1 MKEPSAG
8 EREGLA
14 FRMQEPSAR
23 EREGLA
29 PRMREQ
35 REGPAPRKKLVVL
48 AALCAFLALGSTGE
62 PLVVASKD
70 FNESYILGEIL
81 AQLLESDGFEVE
93 RRFGL
98 GGTLICYE
106 ALRTGEIDVYA
117 EYTGTLSKA
126 ILQRDDQPDTA
137 ALNALLAG
145 DGLVLL
151 PAFGFNNTYALAM
164 PRALARDRG
173 IERISDLRDHPGLRI
188 AVSHEFLEREDGW
201 PGLSRRYGFDRDIGG
216 IEHGLAYQAL
226 ADGTIDLTDAYS
238 TDGELVRY
246 DLAVLADDRDF
257 FPRYLA
263 APLVRADLPER
274 AKDRLRAVADTLD
287 DPGMQALNASVLFD
301 DADFTEAAVHYLD
314 GIGIEGDGA
323 GSGLWRQLGRNTLR
337 HLELTVMALVPATL
351 VGIGLG
357 ILVFRIAWLARSVVY
372 ATGLLQTIPS
382 IALLAFMIPLF
393 GIGVTPAIVALF
405 LYSLL
410 PIVRN
415 TVTALTTIDPVLQ
428 RVSLAMGLTRVERL
442 RHVFVP
448 LAVPSILA
456 GIRTAAVIS
465 IGTATLAAFI
475 GAGGLGDPIVTGLA
489 LNDHGLILQG
499 ALPAALLAIITE
511 FALEGLE
518 RLLSPRHL
526 RAASV

>member
-1 MKEPSAG
+1 MLAE
-8 EREGLA
+8 EGLA
-14 FRMQEPSAR
+14 
-23 EREGLA
+23 
-29 PRMREQ
+29 
-35 REGPAPRKKLVVL
+35 
-48 AALCAFLALGSTGE
+48 
-62 PLVVASKD
+62 
-70 FNESYILGEIL
+70 
-81 AQLLESDGFEVE
+81 
-93 RRFGL
+93 
-98 GGTLICYE
+98 
-106 ALRTGEIDVYA
+106 
-117 EYTGTLSKA
+117 
-126 ILQRDDQPDTA
+126 
-137 ALNALLAG
+137 
-145 DGLVLL
+145 LL
-151 PAFGFNNTYALAM
+151 PPFGFNNTYALAV
-164 PRALARDRG
+164 PRALARSRG
-173 IERISDLRDHPGLRI
+173 LLTISGLVEHPDLRI

-201 PGLSRRYGFDRDIGG
+201 PGLSRVYGFDRPVDG

-226 ADGTIDLTDAYS
+226 EEGTIDLTDAYS

-246 DLAVLADDRDF
+246 DLVVLRDDRDF

-263 APLVRADLPER
+263 APLVRNDLPQR
-274 AKDRLRAVADTLD
+274 AKDRLRIVADTLD
-287 DPGMQALNASVLFD
+287 DPAMQALNASVLFE
-301 DADFTEAAVHYLD
+301 DADFAEAAAGYLE
-314 GIGIEGDGA
+314 GIGIESDGA
-323 GSGLWRQLGRNTLR
+323 VSGPWRQLGRNTLR

-357 ILVFRIAWLARSVVY
+357 LLVFRIAWLARSVVY
-372 ATGLLQTIPS
+372 AAGLLQTIPS

-415 TVTALTTIDPVLQ
+415 TVTALSTIDPVLQ
-428 RVSLAMGLTRVERL
+428 RVSLAMGLTRTQRL

-499 ALPAALLAIITE
+499 ALPAALLAIFTE
-511 FALEGLE
+511 FALEGVE
-518 RLLSPRHL
+518 RVLSPRHL
-526 RAASV
+526 RAATA